1 MDCATEEQLVRMCLD
16 GVDGVDAVQVDL
28 DRRTV
33 TVSHDGDTM
42 AVKVALDALRL
53 DTTLATGASPP
64 AAQSPRVQQRE
75 RRALAV
81 ALVINAG
88 FFIAEFAAGVLAH
101 SIGLIADSLDM
112 LADASVYAL
121 SLVAVGR
128 TSKIKKQ
135 LAAASG
141 YAQFGLAAV
150 GLIEVTRRFLTEEPL
165 PDPRVMVVV
174 SLLALGGN
182 VVTLLLLRQARSD
195 EAHFQASW
203 IFTSNDIKV
212 NSLVIVAAMLV
223 AVTNDSTPDLL
234 AGSVIFVIV
243 ANGARRI
250 LILSRQPDRVRT

>member
-1 MDCATEEQLVRMCLD
+1 MRMCLD
-16 GVDGVDAVQVDL
+16 GVDGVDVVQVDL

-33 TVSHDGDTM
+33 TVRHQSDPM
-42 AVKVALDALRL
+42 VVKVALDALQL
-53 DTTLATGASPP
+53 DTTLTTEASPP
-64 AAQSPRVQQRE
+64 AAQSPRDQQRE
-75 RRALAV
+75 RRALVV
-81 ALVINAG
+81 ALAINAG
-88 FFIAEFAAGVLAH
+88 FFVAEFAAGVLAH
-101 SIGLIADSLDM
+101 SIGLVADSLDM

-128 TSKIKKQ
+128 TSKTKKQ

-141 YAQFGLAAV
+141 YAQLGLAAV
-150 GLIEVTRRFLTEEPL
+150 GLIEVTRRFLTDEPL

-182 VVTLLLLRQARSD
+182 VATLLLLRQVRSD

-212 NSLVIVAAMLV
+212 NSLVIVAAVLV
-223 AVTNDSTPDLL
+223 AVTNNSTPDLL
-234 AGSVIFVIV
+234 AGAVIFAIV

-250 LILSRQPDRVRT
+250 LSLSR